1 MTDLSL
7 IKKDFIL
14 LSSYT
19 NEQASRFESIME
31 MEAEYVDS
39 LLKNSDDDNK
49 ACVVFLC
56 SARAYYQCL
65 LTNQSD
71 GVSSFKAGDVS
82 YSLDLNE
89 AVKNARAIVDFA
101 LAKCAPLLKDD
112 SFAVEVI

>member
-1 MTDLSL
+1 MTDLTL

-19 NEQASRFESIME
+19 SEEAKQFESIML

-39 LLKNSDDDNK
+39 LLKSSEDENK
-49 ACVVFLC
+49 TCVVFLC
-56 SARAYYQCL
+56 AARAYYQCL

-71 GVSSFKAGDVS
+71 GVTSFKAGDVS

-89 AVKNARAIVDFA
+89 TVKNARAILDFA
-101 LAKCAPLLKDD
+101 LAKCAPIMKDEN
-112 SFAVEVI
+112 FAFEVI